1 MRKNRLG
8 IWSATAVIVIGGMY
22 VATLG
27 VGVAVHGLAT
37 PIGDPILA
45 IMEILTLLSALAV
58 VLLMVAIHDYASG
71 PRKPYGLIAVAF
83 TIVFAGTTSVVH
95 FVELTALRQSGAG
108 GIVWPSPLYAAELA
122 AWDLFLGLALLF
134 AAPVFEGGGLAGRAR
149 HGLLISGSLS
159 LAGIIGPA
167 VGDMRLQRVG
177 ILGYA
182 VVFPLVCFTLAR
194 LFRVDS
200 DEPPSPA

>member
-8 IWSATAVIVIGGMY
+8 SWSAIAVIVIGGMY
-22 VATLG
+22 VVTLE

-83 TIVFAGTTSVVH
+83 TIVFAGTTDWRCCSQPPCSRVV
-95 FVELTALRQSGAG
+95 A
-108 GIVWPSPLYAAELA
+108 SP
-122 AWDLFLGLALLF
+122 D
-134 AAPVFEGGGLAGRAR
+134 VR
-149 HGLLISGSLS
+149 
-159 LAGIIGPA
+159 
-167 VGDMRLQRVG
+167 DM
-177 ILGYA
+177 A
-182 VVFPLVCFTLAR
+182 C
-194 LFRVDS
+194 
-200 DEPPSPA
+200 